1 MGKIEYMKKYN
12 QREYVK
18 ERKKHYMREKRAE
31 KEEEAA
37 RNLVN
42 IFLEAGFE
50 DIAYDYALERA
61 PDMLV
66 NAKPYKARKK

>member
-1 MGKIEYMKKYN
+1 MGKKEYMDKYN
-12 QREYVK
+12 KRDYVK
-18 ERKKHYMREKRAE
+18 ERKKLYMRKQRAE

-50 DIAYDYALERA
+50 DIAYQYALERA

-66 NAKPYKARKK
+66 KSKRVVR